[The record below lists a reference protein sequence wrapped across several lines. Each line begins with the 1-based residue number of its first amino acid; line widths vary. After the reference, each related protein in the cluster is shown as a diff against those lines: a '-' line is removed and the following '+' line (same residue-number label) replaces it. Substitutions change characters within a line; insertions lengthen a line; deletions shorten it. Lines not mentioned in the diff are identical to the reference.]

1 MLNNILAGLHI
12 LAFSLNFSEKKQNTE
27 LVSDEL
33 LKKIQLLRGKW
44 VILMQSIQID
54 AQLAIECFEDIIK
67 RYSEKGRYY
76 HDLVHLYDSFS
87 LMEVF
92 EDKLDNRLAVYL
104 AIFYH
109 DIIYKPHRKDNEL
122 KSAEYAVE
130 KLTQLGFEQAIID
143 RTYQL
148 ILATQTHEVPQPC
161 PSKDF
166 YYVLDTDLFIFGNP
180 KPKYEAYRAAIRKEY
195 RLIPNFLYRKGR
207 RKILEQLSQRKPFFL
222 TEEMQMDCE
231 VQAQE
236 NLAYELSLL

>member
-1 MLNNILAGLHI
+1 MFYNILASLYV
-12 LAFSLNFSEKKQNTE
+12 LAFSINFSKKKQNTQ

-33 LKKIQLLRGKW
+33 LKKIQFLRGKW
-44 VILMQSIQID
+44 VILMQSIQAD
-54 AQLAIECFEDIIK
+54 GHMAIECFEDIIK

-76 HDLVHLYDSFS
+76 HDIVHLHESFD

-92 EDKLDNRLAVYL
+92 EEKLDNRIAVYL

-130 KLTQLGFEQAIID
+130 KLTQLGFDQATID

-148 ILATQTHEVPQPC
+148 IMATQSHEVPDPC
-161 PSKDF
+161 PSNDF

-180 KPKYEAYRAAIRKEY
+180 KEKYDAYRAAIRKEY
-195 RLIPNFLYRKGR
+195 GLIPNFLYRKGR
-207 RKILEQLSQRKPFFL
+207 RKVLEHLNQRKPFFF
-222 TEEMQMDCE
+222 TQEMQENCE
-231 VQAQE
+231 AQAQQ
-236 NLAYELSLL
+236 NLAYELGLL